1 MYASMNETFVA
12 LQHIDVLPKRDS
24 KFLLWYRVYGVF
36 SPEQLKNVTV
46 ETASYGEVG
55 RRLGKR
61 IKGRLGHRSTADG
74 GNAVKLSLSYSECV
88 FPFDSFVVFVIYI

>member
-55 RRLGKR
+55 TRQTFRKTHKR
-61 IKGRLGHRSTADG
+61 PVGPQVHSRWR
-74 GNAVKLSLSYSECV
+74 
-88 FPFDSFVVFVIYI
+88 